1 MPRLKDLKKKSQDSR
16 VRMSLVQLFET
27 GFFEKIECLVKT
39 IKKCFLKKLSVWL
52 ALIDLA
58 VLVVNYQ
65 KGQGIYKG
73 VYFILKPTT

>member
-1 MPRLKDLKKKSQDSR
+1 MWGFQK
-16 VRMSLVQLFET
+16 VRYET
-27 GFFEKIECLVKT
+27 GLFLKAKYLIKT